1 MQTVDTE
8 KCELLYLLKQKAVT
22 QTVFSAFI
30 YLGKFLNEKSEKP
43 YKYAQK

>member
-8 KCELLYLLKQKAVT
+8 KCELLYLLKQKAV